1 MSKQQWTLLTTDTQK
16 LQLFGMQAR
25 VTTNYGDVFQGLIY
39 YCDESIIILSMNE
52 IAIKQKMKMTY
63 FQLISNQYKIYKPL
77 IFKILK
83 YAFHQAQQTLQNLLA
98 IDLAAMAQEMIKK
111 EMKEPHQQLFDH
123 LQKLYR
129 DVDWK
134 DQEIIIPSI
143 SIRISPPYKSN
154 NISGENKLGVE
165 RLRKIVDKYA
175 KNF

>member
-39 YCDESIIILSMNE
+39 YCDESIIILKNE
-52 IAIKQKMKMTY
+52 DD
-63 FQLISNQYKIYKPL
+63 FFLINQQQIQDLSTIDIQDPK
-77 IFKILK
+77 
-83 YAFHQAQQTLQNLLA
+83 QTLQNLLA

-143 SIRISPPYKSN
+143 SIRISPPYKSD